1 VRDRAGRPQKE
12 RFVKKLNKEAAEHYR
27 VQQYGAGATIDGVE
41 LVELR
46 RFSDDVGSLTELGR
60 VSNGAVEGLDDF
72 RLAQINDSLLAPGA
86 IKAFHVHRR
95 QTDLWYVPPEDRVL
109 LVLVDVRD
117 GSPTGKAVVRMV
129 LGDGRS
135 RLVRVPPG
143 VAHGC
148 RNLGAGA
155 ARIIYFT
162 DVHFSPDS
170 ADTDEGRL
178 PWDFVGPD
186 VWEPTRD

>member
-1 VRDRAGRPQKE
+1 M
-12 RFVKKLNKEAAEHYR
+12 KKLTEQAEEQYR
-27 VQQYGAGATIDGVE
+27 VEEYGASAAIDGVE
-41 LVELR
+41 LAELR
-46 RFSDDVGSLTELGR
+46 RFNDDTGSFTELGR
-60 VSNGAVEGLDDF
+60 ISDGVIEGLDGF
-72 RLAQINDSLLAPGA
+72 RLAQINDSLLAPGT

-95 QTDLWYVPPEDRVL
+95 QTDVWYVPPQDRVL

-117 GSPTGKAVVRMV
+117 GSPTKNEVVRMV

-148 RNLGAGA
+148 RNLGPSP

-162 DVHFSPDS
+162 DLHFSSDPK
-170 ADTDEGRL
+170 DTDEGRL
-178 PWDFVGPD
+178 PWDFVGPE
-186 VWEPTRD
+186 VWELTRD

>member
-1 VRDRAGRPQKE
+1 
-12 RFVKKLNKEAAEHYR
+12 VKKLTAQAEEQYR
-27 VQQYGAGATIDGVE
+27 VQNYGARAAIDGVE
-41 LVELR
+41 LVELH

-60 VSNGAVEGLDDF
+60 VSNGEVEGLGDF
-72 RLAQINDSLLAPGA
+72 RLAQINDSRLAPGA

-95 QTDLWYVPPEDRVL
+95 QTDLWYVPPEDRIL
-109 LVLVDVRD
+109 LVMVDVRD
-117 GSPTGKAVVRMV
+117 ESPTANAVLRLV

-148 RNLGAGA
+148 RNLGSGM

-162 DVHFSPDS
+162 DRHFSPDS

-178 PWDFVGPD
+178 PWDFVGPE

>member
-1 VRDRAGRPQKE
+1 
-12 RFVKKLNKEAAEHYR
+12 VKKLTKNAEEQYR
-27 VQQYGAGATIDGVE
+27 VQDYGDRATIDDVE
-41 LVELR
+41 IVELR
-46 RFSDDVGSLTELGR
+46 RFSDDVGSLTELAR
-60 VSNGAVEGLDDF
+60 VTNGTVEGAGEF

-117 GSPTGKAVVRMV
+117 GSPTADNVVRMV
-129 LGDGRS
+129 LGNGRS

-148 RNLGAGA
+148 RNLGSST
-155 ARIIYFT
+155 ARILYFT
-162 DVHFSPDS
+162 DLQFSPEP
-170 ADTDEGRL
+170 AETDEGRL

-186 VWEPTRD
+186 VWEPVRD

>member
-1 VRDRAGRPQKE
+1 M
-12 RFVKKLNKEAAEHYR
+12 KKLTRQAEEQYR
-27 VQQYGAGATIDGVE
+27 VQDYGERATIDDVE
-41 LVELR
+41 SVELR
-46 RFSDDVGSLTELGR
+46 RFSDDVGSLTELAR
-60 VSNGAVEGLDDF
+60 VSNGTLEGLGDF

-95 QTDLWYVPPEDRVL
+95 QADLWYVPPEDRVL

-117 GSPTGKAVVRMV
+117 GSPTAGNVVRMV
-129 LGDGRS
+129 LGNGRS

-148 RNLGAGA
+148 RNLGTAM

-162 DVHFSPDS
+162 DLQFS
-170 ADTDEGRL
+170 ADREETDEGRL

>member
-1 VRDRAGRPQKE
+1 
-12 RFVKKLNKEAAEHYR
+12 VKKLTQQAEDQYR
-27 VQQYGAGATIDGVE
+27 VENYGASAAIEGVE

-46 RFSDDVGSLTELGR
+46 RFNDDAGSFTELARLSGG
-60 VSNGAVEGLDDF
+60 VIEGMGGF

-95 QTDLWYVPPEDRVL
+95 QTDVWYVPPQDRVL

-117 GSPTGKAVVRMV
+117 GSPTGNTVVRML

-148 RNLGAGA
+148 RNLGPSP
-155 ARIIYFT
+155 ARILYFT
-162 DVHFSPDS
+162 DVHFSPDPET
-170 ADTDEGRL
+170 TDEGRL
-178 PWDFVGPD
+178 PWDFVGPE